1 MATDMLT
8 REELDAYWA
17 AGVLFP
23 QRALTEDESTLL
35 GSTIKMTAE
44 ELLED
49 GADTDVLSFRPWE
62 GDVHPFEGP
71 LEQLVTNKA
80 ILSAVQSILGNSVM
94 LAHCDIYLKPEQ
106 KLLDG
111 SEDRSVP
118 WRWDFPHVPEGSD
131 KAVTVWVSLTPSGP
145 TNGGNQYVTGS
156 HLTPLERGSV
166 DPRHCVMRGD
176 DWESFRN
183 LPLQEATL
191 NPGEFSLHH
200 PCIIHGSD
208 ANGGETNLGIALR
221 FFSTEAP
228 QEMVGN
234 KSGRPVIGMCDD
246 GRFEPTSNFPIR
258 WWDATEDAFNRNIR
272 KSTRLSVT
280 TGNTDAQGRV
290 LSRDA
295 MGIIEAIEVS
305 LRQGDVKFHP
315 APLEGGRT
323 SAWEPSET
331 DQHRAATAITGTG
344 IEQLLEESG
353 LRILDAEGAW
363 GLSWADRVGGWRA
376 LLDSLVFLGTQEELP
391 VFELGSHTGPILLR
405 PRRLS
410 SKTSEI
416 LMDNAPIHSTALD
429 LGLWL
434 AHHVEALQSQPWGA
448 TFLLPPLTD
457 STQTERWTRTFSEGL
472 SAADL
477 KDTDWGFVVNC
488 SGPAAVKRLPQTLE
502 TLGNRVRCL
511 YLSDAEF
518 AGALFQ
524 AAPKKRTYL
533 AGPWE
538 KGSLKTA
545 LSEAESYMGS
555 LAKERGLLSFRQGL
569 EGGWAQVPTPQ
580 IEGAMPERF
589 RPEAMGK
596 EGLDL
601 KGALKTALTGLIEGV
616 PCHVLDAYRAQH
628 VNWVHAGAQLSNGE
642 RLSPDLYTRTLRNS
656 GVAEGWS
663 PRHVSQWRTW
673 VLSGTDEGSHPCAY
687 DPVG

>member
-17 AGVLFP
+17 AGLLFP
-23 QRALTEDESTLL
+23 QRALTEDESTIL
-35 GSTIKMTAE
+35 GSTIKMLAE

-49 GADTDVLSFRPWE
+49 GADSDVLSFRPWE
-62 GDVHPFEGP
+62 GDVHPFEQP
-71 LEQLVTNKA
+71 LEQLVTNKV
-80 ILSAVQSILGNSVM
+80 ILSAVQSVLGNSVM
-94 LAHCDIYLKPEQ
+94 LGHCDIYLKPEQ
-106 KLLDG
+106 KLIDG

-118 WRWDFPHVPEGSD
+118 WRWDLPHVPEGSD
-131 KAVTVWVSLTPSGP
+131 KAVTVWVALSPSGP
-145 TNGGNQYVTGS
+145 NNGGNQYVTGS

-176 DWESFRN
+176 DWENFRN

-228 QEMVGN
+228 QDMVGN

-280 TGNTDAQGRV
+280 TGNSDDQGRV

-305 LRQGDVKFHP
+305 LRQGTGEAAP
-315 APLEGGRT
+315 ASPDGGRT
-323 SAWEPSET
+323 TSWDPSET
-331 DQHRAATAITGTG
+331 GNHQGAVPITAPGVN
-344 IEQLLEESG
+344 QLLEESG
-353 LRILDAEGAW
+353 LRVLDGEASW
-363 GLSWADRVGGWRA
+363 GLSWEDRVGGWRA

-410 SKTSEI
+410 SKTAEV
-416 LMDNAPIHSTALD
+416 LMDNEPIRSTSLD

-457 STQTERWTRTFSEGL
+457 TTEIQRWMTTFNEGL
-472 SAADL
+472 AAADL

-488 SGPAAVKRLPQTLE
+488 SGPESLKTLPLTLDQ
-502 TLGNRVRCL
+502 LGNRVRGL

-518 AGALFQ
+518 AGSLFQ
-524 AAPKKRTYL
+524 GAPKKRTFL
-533 AGPWE
+533 ADPWE
-538 KGSLKTA
+538 EGSLKAA
-545 LSEAESYMGS
+545 LSEGEAYMGA
-555 LAKERGLLSFRQGL
+555 LAKKKGMMAFRQGL
-569 EGGWAQVPTPQ
+569 EGGWTQVTSTQ
-580 IEGAMPERF
+580 SEASLPERF
-589 RPEAMGK
+589 RPEAMGP
-596 EGLDL
+596 GRLDL
-601 KGALKTALTGLIEGV
+601 ENALKTALTALIEGAT
-616 PCHVLDAYRAQH
+616 CHRLDAHRAQH

-642 RLSPDLYTRTLRNS
+642 RLSPNLYTRILRNA
-656 GVAEGWS
+656 GVAEGWP

-673 VLSGTDEGSHPCAY
+673 VLGALEEGSTPSAY
-687 DPVG
+687 DPVP